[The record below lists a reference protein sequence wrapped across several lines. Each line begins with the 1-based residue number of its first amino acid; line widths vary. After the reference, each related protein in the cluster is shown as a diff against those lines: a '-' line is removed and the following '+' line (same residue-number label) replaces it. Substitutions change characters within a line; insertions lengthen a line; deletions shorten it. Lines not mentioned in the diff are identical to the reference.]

1 MINFIIMKKLV
12 IALVAAIVSF
22 GSLHAQNKENE
33 DWQKIGE
40 ATVNL
45 KLDKDKVPVSQAG
58 NFKSIRI
65 KTTDAPVH
73 VRNLIIEYVDGGSQN
88 IAVNRD
94 FKAGA
99 ESPVLNLDKV
109 QSRIKEM
116 TIVYRTMSTTEG
128 DKAHVEVWALK

>member
-1 MINFIIMKKLV
+1 MKKLV

-58 NFKSIRI
+58 NFKSVRI
-65 KTTDAPVH
+65 TTTDAPIH
-73 VRNLIIEYVDGGSQN
+73 VKNLIVEYVEGGSEN
-88 IAVNRD
+88 ISVNRD

-99 ESPVLNLDKV
+99 ESPAINLEKV
-109 QSRIKEM
+109 QNRIKEM
-116 TIVYRTMSTTEG
+116 TIVYRTIPNWQG